1 MRSKMAIFL
10 YAPVTLTHF
19 QAHNLFYFLSISTHL
34 EASLAVI
41 IKAAV
46 IVWSRPIALWVL

>member
-1 MRSKMAIFL
+1 MLFAPISSTYSSKNDMVL
-10 YAPVTLTHF
+10 KLC
-19 QAHNLFYFLSISTHL
+19 LGTHL